1 MSWCLFAVELL
12 CLIHL
17 SFPTCWS
24 VFHCETPIILHSGR
38 RWITEDLS
46 FSRVHHSLNHCRS
59 STGHPPVVNSTST
72 PSSARSHAPPAPVSE
87 SGWVPEPRER
97 EGGFFESLTTPTQ
110 HMPLPRMNTHTL
122 VRLICTYRNCSVKEI
137 NSFNQIPSFILIK
150 QSSRHRNANM
160 PEWRTSIRN

>member
-1 MSWCLFAVELL
+1 MCLFAFELL

-24 VFHCETPIILHSGR
+24 VYYRETPIILHSGR

-46 FSRVHHSLNHCRS
+46 FSRVLRSLNRSCS
-59 STGHPPVVNSTST
+59 STGHPPAASSTST
-72 PSSARSHAPPAPVSE
+72 QSSTRSHTPPAPVSE
-87 SGWVPEPRER
+87 PGWVPEPRER
-97 EGGFFESLTTPTQ
+97 KRKSFFESLTTPTQ
-110 HMPLPRMNTHTL
+110 HMPLPRIHTHIL
-122 VRLICTYRNCSVKEI
+122 ALLICIYRNGSVKEI